1 MQNFQDRST
10 STTDT
15 SAGFQFEF
23 RCEQCG
29 KAWSSPFTPYRTGQA
44 SGLLALLARYVG
56 ISAKVGNASSG
67 IANLRSTGAHDKAL
81 AAAKALAAQ
90 RFREC
95 PECRKTV
102 DAECWDAA
110 EGRCIG
116 CAGSAARGQPSGD
129 GEAGSGASAHRCPNC
144 QSATDGGRFCAEC
157 GYDMATTHKSCPG
170 CGALHKRQ
178 ARFCTDCGH
187 AF

>member
-1 MQNFQDRST
+1 MNNIQDIS
-10 STTDT
+10 SSSSDT

-29 KAWSSPFTPYRTGQA
+29 SAWKSPYTAFRVGQI
-44 SGLLALLARYVG
+44 SGLVALLSRVMG
-56 ISAKVGNASSG
+56 VSSKVGNATHSM
-67 IANLRSTGAHDKAL
+67 ANLRSSGAHAKAL
-81 AAAKALAAQ
+81 ANAKALAAQ
-90 RFREC
+90 HFHVCE
-95 PECRKTV
+95 ECRKAV
-102 DAECWDAA
+102 DAACWVAA
-110 EGRCIG
+110 EGRCIA
-116 CAGSAARGQPSGD
+116 CVRQPAGSAAQD
-129 GEAGSGASAHRCPNC
+129 AGGSSESAGHACPNC
-144 QSATDGGRFCAEC
+144 QSATDGGRFCPEC

>member
-1 MQNFQDRST
+1 MNNVQDLS
-10 STTDT
+10 SSSGT

-29 KAWSSPFTPYRTGQA
+29 SAWRSPFTPYRTGQL
-44 SGLLALLARYVG
+44 SGVVALLSRMVG
-56 ISAKVGNASSG
+56 INAKVGNAAHG
-67 IANLRSTGAHDKAL
+67 LANMRSTAAHEKAL
-81 AAAKALAAQ
+81 AAATALAAQ
-90 RFREC
+90 RFHVCEN
-95 PECRKTV
+95 CRKAV
-102 DAECWDAA
+102 DAACWNDASRQCNACA
-110 EGRCIG
+110 EPAGASDQG
-116 CAGSAARGQPSGD
+116 SAGSAER
-129 GEAGSGASAHRCPNC
+129 AGGFACPNC

-170 CGALHKRQ
+170 CGALHQRQ

>member
-1 MQNFQDRST
+1 MNNFQDIS
-10 STTDT
+10 SSSSDT

-29 KAWSSPFTPYRTGQA
+29 SPWKSPFVPYRSGQI
-44 SGLLALLARYVG
+44 SGFVALISRAMG
-56 ISAKVGNASSG
+56 ISSKIGNATHSM
-67 IANLRSTGAHDKAL
+67 ANLRSTGAHEKAL
-81 AAAKALAAQ
+81 ANAKALAAQ
-90 RFREC
+90 RYHVC
-95 PECRKTV
+95 PDCRKTV
-102 DAECWDAA
+102 DTACWSAGA
-110 EGRCIG
+110 GRCNI
-116 CAGSAARGQPSGD
+116 CEQA
-129 GEAGSGASAHRCPNC
+129 ESGAQAGGAGTAASSGGHACPNC

-170 CGALHKRQ
+170 CGALHARQ

>member
-1 MQNFQDRST
+1 MQSFQDRST

-15 SAGFQFEF
+15 AAGFQFEF

-29 KAWSSPFTPYRTGQA
+29 KSWTSPFTPYRTGQA
-44 SGLLALLARYVG
+44 SGLLALLGRYIG

-67 IANLRSTGAHDKAL
+67 LANLRSSGAREKAL
-81 AAAKALAAQ
+81 AAAQQMAAQ
-90 RFREC
+90 RFHDC
-95 PECRKTV
+95 SACGKSV
-102 DAECWDAA
+102 DAECWDAG
-110 EGRCIG
+110 EGRCTG
-116 CAGSAARGQPSGD
+116 CVGAAARAQPSGAGD
-129 GEAGSGASAHRCPNC
+129 SGEATAHRCPNC
-144 QSATDGGRFCAEC
+144 QSPTDGGRFCAEC

-170 CGALHKRQ
+170 CGALHQRQ